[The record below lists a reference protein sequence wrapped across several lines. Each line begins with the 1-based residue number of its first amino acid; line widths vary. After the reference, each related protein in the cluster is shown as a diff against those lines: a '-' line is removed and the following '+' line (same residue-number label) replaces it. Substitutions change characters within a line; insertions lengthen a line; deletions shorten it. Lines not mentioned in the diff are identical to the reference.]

1 MNIIKPTYEITSIQ
15 NGMDAIKLVE
25 KVGRTC
31 YMSNDKIT
39 EDGESAVRFN
49 KMLINN
55 GHEAMLEHSM
65 ITVMFT
71 VDRGVTHEF
80 VRHRT
85 ASFAQESTR
94 YVNYSKGKFGNQ
106 IGVIDITGGIDLD
119 GKMSKMSAE
128 EKMAVLNLW
137 YEAIE
142 SAEKYYMKMIELG
155 ATPQIARSV
164 LPNSTKATLTITTN
178 FREWR
183 HILKLRTAPDAHPQI
198 REVCIPLLT
207 ELKKRIP
214 VIFDDI
220 E

>member
-1 MNIIKPTYEITSIQ
+1 MNIIKPTYEIISIH

-49 KMLINN
+49 KMLIGN

-106 IGVIDITGGIDLD
+106 IGVIDIAGGIDLD

-128 EKMAVLNLW
+128 EKLDVMNLW

-164 LPNSTKATLTITTN
+164 LPQSTKATLTITAN

-198 REVCIPLLT
+198 REVCIPLLA
-207 ELKKRIP
+207 ELKKRVP